1 MYHVSAPGMEPSDSR
16 ARPHRKGRCFGYWA
30 ADPVSRCGPDFI
42 GHGFL
47 LVHSRVPSS
56 LVLQKDGVNT
66 CIPRSWEQA
75 WPLSQ
80 PEPHHARIG
89 DTGPFEVGTR
99 KLVIYLQGRRKKK
112 ESKQTWLYHFVAWQ
126 FHLRI
131 KKEERFT
138 LCQACLYPNTL
149 VDCSRPQVFLIR
161 PPGREACE

>member
-16 ARPHRKGRCFGYWA
+16 ARPHRKGCCFGYWA

-56 LVLQKDGVNT
+56 LVLQEDGVNT

-99 KLVIYLQGRRKKK
+99 KLVIYLQGRIKKK
-112 ESKQTWLYHFVAWQ
+112 
-126 FHLRI
+126 RI
-131 KKEERFT
+131 KTNLALPFCCVAISFEDQERGKVHIMSGVP
-138 LCQACLYPNTL
+138 L
-149 VDCSRPQVFLIR
+149 S
-161 PPGREACE
+161 